1 MAELHFVKSSGA
13 LKPADPDT
21 EAVLN
26 GLTVGE
32 VVSAN
37 LHRPSAARQHA
48 RRWYAL
54 VTLGYEHQDRIA
66 DFEKFVDACLI
77 AGGYFEFAPRLDG
90 STVKLPV
97 RPSFSKMG
105 EHEFDQLYRTTQAVL
120 SAIVGCDGR
129 MLLSVATR

>member
-26 GLTVGE
+26 SLTVGE

-37 LHRPSAARQHA
+37 LHRPSVARQYA
-48 RRWYAL
+48 RSWYAM

-66 DFEKFVDACLI
+66 HFEKFVDACLV

-90 STVKLPV
+90 STVKVGTVTGGVSSWDTRPV
-97 RPSFSKMG
+97 
-105 EHEFDQLYRTTQAVL
+105 
-120 SAIVGCDGR
+120 DGTAPGGV
-129 MLLSVATR
+129 SPTRRAST

>member
-26 GLTVGE
+26 SLTVGE
-32 VVSAN
+32 VISAN
-37 LHRPSAARQHA
+37 LHRPSAARQYA

-66 DFEKFVDACLI
+66 DFEKFVDACLV
-77 AGGYFEFAPRLDG
+77 AGGYVEFAPRLDG
-90 STVKLPV
+90 STLKVPV
-97 RPSFSKMG
+97 RPSFAKMS
-105 EHEFDQLYRTTQAVL
+105 ELEFDRLCRSTRAVL
-120 SAIVGCDGR
+120 SAIVGCENGV
-129 MLLSVATR
+129 LQTAE